1 MRCIS
6 RLVVR
11 SSRRAAAVLL
21 LLGCGLAL
29 GADKSSAAPMTTIR
43 VSVPAAGGPANGN
56 SRDAVISNDGTKVA
70 FDSTATNLVPADTNN
85 APDVFVRDV
94 VRGTTQRVSVSS
106 TQHQTS
112 GASHV
117 VAISNNGRFILFD
130 SAASNVVPGDVNGQN
145 DVFVRDL
152 ATRTTRQVDL
162 GPGDVRPQH
171 TQCCP
176 SFGLDISPNGRWVL
190 FGTGAPNVVGSHT
203 TIGIVLRDLKKHT
216 TRTIATADNF
226 VAPIAARVSID
237 GKVIAYSIGGL
248 SAGGDF
254 PGDSFVLTRGAVHK
268 RTRINARPGDG
279 SIVAD
284 IAGRG
289 RLVLITVFREGTS
302 GAEVFLDDRQTHTR
316 TRVDI
321 SPARAWSIS
330 PTAQAV
336 SADGRFVTFVSGYHK
351 FVAGDTND
359 RFDVFRRD
367 LILGRTRRVSVR
379 AAGGQLDRNSHGGA
393 MAADGRTIAF
403 WTFGDATSGGVNSAV
418 DVFLRRPLV

>member
-11 SSRRAAAVLL
+11 SSRRAVAVPL

-29 GADKSSAAPMTTIR
+29 GADDSIAAPMTTLR

-56 SRDAVISNDGTKVA
+56 SRDGVISNDGTKVA

-94 VRGTTQRVSVSS
+94 VKGTTQRVSVSS
-106 TQHQTS
+106 SEHQAAGT
-112 GASHV
+112 SHV
-117 VAISNNGRFILFD
+117 VAISRDGRFILFD
-130 SAASNVVPGDVNGQN
+130 SIAPNIVTGDVNGQS

-152 ATRTTRQVDL
+152 LTRTTRQVDL
-162 GPGDVRPQH
+162 GQGDVRPH
-171 TQCCP
+171 PSQCCP
-176 SFGLDISPNGRWVL
+176 SFGLDISANGRWVL
-190 FGTGAPNVVGSHT
+190 FGTGAPNIVGSNAG
-203 TIGIVLRDLKKHT
+203 IGIVLRDLKKHVT
-216 TRTIATADNF
+216 KTIATADNF

-248 SAGGDF
+248 STGGDF
-254 PGDSFVLTRGAVHK
+254 PGDSFVLTRGAGHK

-284 IAGRG
+284 IARRG

-302 GAEVFLDDRQTHTR
+302 GAEVFVDDRQTHTR
-316 TRVDI
+316 TRVDV

-336 SADGRFVTFVSGYHK
+336 SADGRFVTFVSGYEQ
-351 FVAGDTND
+351 FVPGDTND

-367 LILGRTRRVSVR
+367 LMLGRTRRISVR
-379 AAGGQLDRNSHGGA
+379 AAGGQIDRNSHGGA
-393 MAADGRTIAF
+393 MAADGRSVAF
-403 WTFGDATSGGVNSAV
+403 WTFGDATPGGGNSAV
-418 DVFLRRPLV
+418 DVFLRGRR